1 MLVHREACQN
11 ARPPLPLLAA
21 AAHARAAGRARR
33 SAGRAAAQRA
43 GRSTRTRRPRT
54 RTRRRSRSVTRSGFF
69 GRVTVGLG
77 PGMKPMDE
85 IFNPGFKG
93 DTSSLGVVEVP
104 LPMGM
109 IFEESEAAPGKFEVV
124 EVVPGSNAEAAGV
137 QPGDLLRATTAMAV
151 NWKASMEEADTG
163 FIEADAFGGKP
174 GLQRALQRG
183 RPDVRLAADRAPRA
197 TAPTR
202 TARASRRSSSSGEAA
217 EGREQLRS
225 ARARARRG
233 VSGAAARRRTPRNA
247 GRF

>member
-1 MLVHREACQN
+1 MRVLLVC
-11 ARPPLPLLAA
+11 LLAA
-21 AAHARAAGRARR
+21 AAHAFAPSAARGARPAARLR
-33 SAGRAAAQRA
+33 SAPEEVDPDAPPAYQDPTTLSFRN
-43 GRSTRTRRPRT
+43 TKY
-54 RTRRRSRSVTRSGFF
+54 FF

-174 GLQRALQRG
+174 GLQRALFN
-183 RPDVRLAADRAPRA
+183 ADGQTFDSLLTALSSNGADQDGPGVA
-197 TAPTR
+197 TLVVE
-202 TARASRRSSSSGEAA
+202 RRSPQKDESS
-217 EGREQLRS
+217 
-225 ARARARRG
+225 
-233 VSGAAARRRTPRNA
+233 
-247 GRF
+247 